1 MRSYCIERLETHTE
15 RRRKQ
20 EKKRQKRKKVS
31 GRIAAK
37 GRNTWDVC
45 AY

>member
-20 EKKRQKRKKVS
+20 EKKKTKKKEKS
-31 GRIAAK
+31 ELFLEE
-37 GRNTWDVC
+37 
-45 AY
+45 